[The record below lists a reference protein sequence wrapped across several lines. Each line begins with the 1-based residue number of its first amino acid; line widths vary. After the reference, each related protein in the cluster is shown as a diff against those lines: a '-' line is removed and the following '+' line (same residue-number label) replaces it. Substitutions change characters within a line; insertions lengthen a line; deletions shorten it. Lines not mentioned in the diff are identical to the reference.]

1 MLIFNPLV
9 IISILF
15 ALLALLCVIETI
27 RALRKR
33 ALFGSAMKFVIALLM
48 LSLSAL
54 FGTLSIAIQGYHALT
69 REDLAAVVK
78 IEPTGDQKFTARF
91 YLPDGSEKAFTLSG
105 DQLYVDAHILKWKPV
120 ANIFGLHTD
129 YELDRVAGRYEN
141 LNDEINKA
149 RTVYTLSKDKPLDMF
164 YLRRTF
170 EILKPLVDVEYGSAT
185 FIDLNRAEEFK
196 IMVSTSGLLIRKAG
210 EETR

>member
-1 MLIFNPLV
+1 MLNFNPLI

-15 ALLALLCVIETI
+15 ALLALLSLIGTI

-33 ALFGSAMKFVIALLM
+33 ALFGSTLRFVITLLM

-54 FGTLSIAIQGYHALT
+54 FGTISIAVQGYHALT

-78 IEPTGDQKFTARF
+78 IEPTGAQKFTARF
-91 YLPDGSEKAFTLSG
+91 LFSDGSEKAFNLSG
-105 DQLYVDAHILKWKPV
+105 DQLYVDAHILKWKPI

-141 LNDEINKA
+141 LDDEMNKA
-149 RTVYTLSKDKPLDMF
+149 RTVYTISKDKPLDMF

-170 EILKPLVDVEYGSAT
+170 EILGPLVDVDYGSAT
-185 FIDLNRAEEFK
+185 FVDLSRAEEFK
-196 IMVSTSGLLIRKAG
+196 IMVSTSGLLIRKTG